1 MNSCLLTVALS
12 DNALYCIQGVHFCMK
27 CTLFIFQE
35 IKEDKMKEKK
45 TSKFRV
51 FANNAY
57 AVKTVWQISKSR
69 VMHTAISS
77 IIGYVEWIFMSIF
90 FLRYVIGAI
99 ENEAPVENILFFVGI
114 CFVVFLLLA
123 MYDSYSKAVIYP
135 YTDNKIYRTLYRKLY
150 AKARNVELRC
160 FEDADF
166 YNRYTMALDGSA
178 QKMTTSVNCFFS
190 VVFGVV
196 AAAAAFWSMFTI
208 DPWSVLF
215 VISPIIGNFVFGALM
230 NKIWGGRYVDTVK
243 NNRIAE
249 YVNRVMH
256 LAEYAKEIRYSSIH
270 ELMMKRY
277 NDAMDGNAKVADKYG
292 RKAIAYTW
300 AQNVTT
306 FALVF
311 EGIMI
316 YAAYRTIVSETMGLA
331 ELAIMFTA
339 MSTSS
344 WILIGLF
351 NNFTEALKNGQFLE
365 YFRTFMEYE
374 EKIPEDQD
382 GIIPE
387 KIRSIEFKNVCFEYK
402 EKEPVIN
409 NLSFMIEGDK
419 VCALVGH
426 NGAGKSTII
435 KLLFR
440 LYDPTSGE
448 IFVNGT
454 NIKEY
459 NLKAYRKQF
468 SAAFQDYKVM
478 AMSVKD
484 NVLMGESFDNP
495 DETAERALR
504 CAGVWDKVSSL
515 SNGIN
520 TIMTKEFDN
529 DGAVLSGGEQQKIV
543 VARAFAQ
550 QASVK
555 VFDEPSSALDPIA
568 EYDLYKGIMDESK
581 GHITLFISHRLSSV
595 KDADEV
601 FMLENGAV
609 IEQGTHRQ
617 LMDMGGK
624 YCEMFTKQAQNYLAD
639 ETYREGVTA

>member
-1 MNSCLLTVALS
+1 MNTGKTKIFINNYYAL
-12 DNALYCIQGVHFCMK
+12 
-27 CTLFIFQE
+27 
-35 IKEDKMKEKK
+35 
-45 TSKFRV
+45 
-51 FANNAY
+51 
-57 AVKTVWQISKSR
+57 KTVWSISKSR
-69 VMHTAISS
+69 VIHTAINSVV
-77 IIGYVEWIFMSIF
+77 GYAEWIFMSIF

-99 ENEAPVENILFFVGI
+99 ENEAPFEQIMLFIGI
-114 CFVVFLLLA
+114 CFAVFLLLA
-123 MYDSYSKAVIYP
+123 MYQSYITAVVNP
-135 YTDNKIYRTLYRKLY
+135 FTDNKIYRILYRKLY
-150 AKARNVELRC
+150 GKARNVELRC

-190 VVFGVV
+190 VVFGVI
-196 AAAAAFWSMFTI
+196 AAAAAFWSMFSI

-249 YVNRVMH
+249 YVNRVLH

-277 NDAMDGNAKVADKYG
+277 NDAMDGNARVADKYG
-292 RKAIAYTW
+292 KKAIAYTW

-316 YAAYRTIVSETMGLA
+316 YAAYRTIVSQTMGLA

-374 EKIPEDQD
+374 EKIPENQD
-382 GIIPE
+382 GVPCE

-402 EKEPVIN
+402 ENEPVIN
-409 NLSFMIEGDK
+409 NLSFKIEGDK

-448 IFVNGT
+448 ILVNGT
-454 NIKEY
+454 SIKEY
-459 NLKAYRKQF
+459 NLKSYRKQF

-484 NVLMGESFDNP
+484 NVLMGEQFDNA
-495 DETAERALR
+495 DETAERALK
-504 CAGVWDKVSSL
+504 CAGVWDKVKSL

-568 EYDLYKGIMDESK
+568 EYDLYKGIMNESN

-639 ETYREGVTA
+639 ENYKEGVAI

>member
-1 MNSCLLTVALS
+1 
-12 DNALYCIQGVHFCMK
+12 MK
-27 CTLFIFQE
+27 DKNQSRLRIF
-35 IKEDKMKEKK
+35 
-45 TSKFRV
+45 S
-51 FANNAY
+51 NNAY
-57 AVKTVWQISKSR
+57 AVKTVWSISKSR
-69 VMHTAISS
+69 VIHTAINSVL
-77 IIGYVEWIFMSIF
+77 GYGEWIFMSIF

-99 ENEAPVENILFFVGI
+99 ETQAPVERILFFIGI
-114 CFVVFLLLA
+114 CFIVFFLLA
-123 MYDSYSKAVIYP
+123 VYESFYSSVIIP
-135 YTDNKIYRTLYRKLY
+135 CTDNKIYRTLYRRLY

-166 YNRYTMALDGSA
+166 YNRYTMALDGSP
-178 QKMTTSVNCFFS
+178 QKMTASVSCFFS
-190 VVFGVV
+190 VLFGVS
-196 AAAAAFWSMFTI
+196 AAAAAFRAMFSI
-208 DPWSVLF
+208 DPYSVLF

-249 YVNRVMH
+249 YVNCVMH
-256 LAEYAKEIRYSSIH
+256 LAEYAKEIRYSNIH
-270 ELMMKRY
+270 SPMMKRY
-277 NDAMDGNAKVADKYG
+277 NDAMDSNAEVADKYG
-292 RKAIAYTW
+292 KKAIAYTW

-316 YAAYRTIVSETMGLA
+316 YAAYRTIVSKTMGLA

-374 EKIPEDQD
+374 EKIPEDQK

-402 EKEPVIN
+402 ENEPVIN
-409 NLSFMIEGDK
+409 DLSFKIEGDK

-448 IFVNGT
+448 ILVNGI
-454 NIKEY
+454 NIREY
-459 NLKAYRKQF
+459 DLKAYRRQF
-468 SAAFQDYKVM
+468 SAAFQDHKVM

-484 NVLMGESFDNP
+484 NVLMGESFDDP
-495 DETAERALR
+495 EKTAEYALR
-504 CAGVWDKVSSL
+504 CAGVWDKISSL
-515 SNGIN
+515 SEGMN

-529 DGAVLSGGEQQKIV
+529 EGTVLSGGEQQKIA
-543 VARAFAQ
+543 VARAFAR

-568 EYDLYKGIMDESK
+568 EYELYKSIMNESR

-595 KDADEV
+595 RDADEV
-601 FMLENGAV
+601 FMLENGTV

-617 LMDMGGK
+617 LMDMNGK

-639 ETYREGVTA
+639 ENYKEGAAI

>member
-1 MNSCLLTVALS
+1 MR
-12 DNALYCIQGVHFCMK
+12 
-27 CTLFIFQE
+27 
-35 IKEDKMKEKK
+35 KK
-45 TSKFRV
+45 DGNRV
-51 FANNAY
+51 RIFANNAY
-57 AVKTVWQISKSR
+57 AVKTVWEISKSR
-69 VMHTAISS
+69 VIHIAIGS
-77 IIGYVEWIFMSIF
+77 ILDYAEWIFMSIF

-99 ENEAPVENILFFVGI
+99 EDQAPVEKILFFIGV
-114 CFVVFLLLA
+114 CFAVFLLLA
-123 MYDSYSKAVIYP
+123 MYESYLNAVIYP
-135 YTDNKIYRTLYRKLY
+135 YTDNKIYRKLYRRLY
-150 AKARNVELRC
+150 AKARNAELRC

-178 QKMTTSVNCFFS
+178 QKMTSSVNFFFS
-190 VVFGVV
+190 VIFGV
-196 AAAAAFWSMFTI
+196 AAAAAAFRSMFSI
-208 DPWSVLF
+208 DPYSVLF
-215 VISPIIGNFVFGALM
+215 VISPIIGNFVFGSLM

-270 ELMMKRY
+270 GLMMKRY
-277 NDAMDGNAKVADKYG
+277 NDAMDKNCKVADKYG

-316 YAAYRTIVSETMGLA
+316 YAAYRTIVSKTMGLA

-344 WILIGLF
+344 WILIGIF
-351 NNFTEALKNGQFLE
+351 NNLMEAMKNGQFLE

-387 KIRSIEFKNVCFEYK
+387 KIRSIEFRNVSFEYK
-402 EKEPVIN
+402 ENEPVIN
-409 NLSFMIEGDK
+409 NLSFKIEGNK

-440 LYDPTSGE
+440 LYDPTKGE
-448 IFVNGT
+448 ILVNGI
-454 NIKEY
+454 NIKKY
-459 NLKAYRKQF
+459 NLKAYRRQF

-478 AMSVKD
+478 AMSVKY
-484 NVLMGESFDNP
+484 NVLMGEKFDDP
-495 DETAERALR
+495 DKTAERALK

-515 SNGIN
+515 SNGMN
-520 TIMTKEFDN
+520 TLMTREFDDN
-529 DGAVLSGGEQQKIV
+529 GAVLSGGEQQKIV

-550 QASVK
+550 NASVK

-568 EYDLYKGIMDESK
+568 EYDLYKGIMNESK

-601 FMLENGAV
+601 FMLENGTV

-624 YCEMFTKQAQNYLAD
+624 YCEMFTKQAQNYLVD
-639 ETYREGVTA
+639 ENYKEGVAI

>member
-1 MNSCLLTVALS
+1 MIVLNKIKNNFYAL
-12 DNALYCIQGVHFCMK
+12 
-27 CTLFIFQE
+27 
-35 IKEDKMKEKK
+35 
-45 TSKFRV
+45 
-51 FANNAY
+51 
-57 AVKTVWQISKSR
+57 KTVWQISKSR
-69 VMHTAISS
+69 VIHTAINSF
-77 IIGYVEWIFMSIF
+77 IGYAEWIFMSIF

-99 ENEAPVENILFFVGI
+99 ETQAPVENILFFIVI

-277 NDAMDGNAKVADKYG
+277 NDAMDDNAKVADKYG
-292 RKAIAYTW
+292 KKAIAYTW

-387 KIRSIEFKNVCFEYK
+387 KIHSIEFRNVCFEYK
-402 EKEPVIN
+402 ENEPVIN
-409 NLSFMIEGDK
+409 NLSFKIEGDK

-426 NGAGKSTII
+426 NGTGKSTII

-448 IFVNGT
+448 ILVNGI

-484 NVLMGESFDNP
+484 NVLMGEKFDNP

-504 CAGVWDKVSSL
+504 CAGVWDKVNYL
-515 SNGIN
+515 SNGMN

-529 DGAVLSGGEQQKIV
+529 DGTVLSGGEQQKIV

>member
-1 MNSCLLTVALS
+1 MRVCGHFGQLKCPLFYFCKN
-12 DNALYCIQGVHFCMK
+12 QGGVK
-27 CTLFIFQE
+27 V
-35 IKEDKMKEKK
+35 KEKGK
-45 TSKFRV
+45 SKARI

-57 AVKTVWQISKSR
+57 AVKTVWGISKSR
-69 VMHTAISS
+69 VVHTALYSAA
-77 IIGYVEWIFMSIF
+77 GYGEWIFMSIF
-90 FLRYVIGAI
+90 FLRYVINAI
-99 ENEAPVENILFFVGI
+99 ETEAPFVTILGFIGI
-114 CFVVFLLLA
+114 CFAVFSLLA
-123 MYDSYSKAVIYP
+123 MYTSYMDSVIVP
-135 YTDNKIYRTLYRKLY
+135 YTDNKIYRCLYRKLY

-178 QKMTTSVNCFFS
+178 QKMTASVNFFFQ
-190 VVFGVV
+190 VIFGVI
-196 AAAAAFWSMFTI
+196 AAAAAFSSMFMI
-208 DPWSVLF
+208 DPFSVLF
-215 VISPIIGNFVFGALM
+215 VISPIIGNFVFGGLM
-230 NKIWGGRYVDTVK
+230 NKIWGGRYVDNVK

-256 LAEYAKEIRYSSIH
+256 LAEYAKEIRYSNIH

-277 NDAMDGNAKVADKYG
+277 GEAIEGNCAVADKYAK
-292 RKAIAYTW
+292 KAVVYTW

-316 YAAYRTIVSETMGLA
+316 YAAYRTIVSKTMGLA

-344 WILIGLF
+344 WILIGMF
-351 NNFTEALKNGQFLE
+351 NNFMEAMKNGQFLE
-365 YFRTFMEYE
+365 YFRTFMEYK

-387 KIRSIEFKNVCFEYK
+387 EKVRSVEFRNVCFEYK
-402 EKEPVIN
+402 ENEPVIN
-409 NLSFMIEGDK
+409 DLSFKIEGDK

-440 LYDPTSGE
+440 LYDPTRGE
-448 IFVNGT
+448 ILVNGI

-459 NLKAYRKQF
+459 DLKAYRRLF

-484 NVLMGESFDNP
+484 NVLMGGQFDDP
-495 DETAERALR
+495 DKTAERALK
-504 CAGVWDKVSSL
+504 CAGVWDKVQSL
-515 SNGIN
+515 PKGID

-529 DGAVLSGGEQQKIV
+529 EGAVLSGGEQQKIV

-550 QASVK
+550 KAGVK

-568 EYDLYKGIMDESK
+568 EYELYRGMMDESK

-595 KDADEV
+595 KDADMV

-639 ETYREGVTA
+639 ENYREGAAV

>member
-1 MNSCLLTVALS
+1 MRNKRKS
-12 DNALYCIQGVHFCMK
+12 K
-27 CTLFIFQE
+27 LFL
-35 IKEDKMKEKK
+35 
-45 TSKFRV
+45 
-51 FANNAY
+51 NNIY
-57 AVKTVWQISKSR
+57 AVKTVWEISKTR
-69 VMHTAISS
+69 VIHTAVDSVV
-77 IIGYVEWIFMSIF
+77 GYIEWIFMSIF
-90 FLRYVIGAI
+90 FLRYVISAI
-99 ENEAPVENILFFVGI
+99 ENEAPIGTILFFISI
-114 CFVVFLLLA
+114 CFAVFLLLA
-123 MYDSYSKAVIYP
+123 MYQSYLNSVIYP
-135 YTDNKIYRTLYRKLY
+135 YTDNKIYRVLYRKLY

-178 QKMTTSVNCFFS
+178 QKMTKSVNYFFS
-190 VVFGVV
+190 VIFGVI
-196 AAAAAFWSMFTI
+196 AAAAAFWSMFSI
-208 DPWSVLF
+208 DPYSVLF
-215 VISPIIGNFVFGALM
+215 VISPIIGNFVFGGLM
-230 NKIWGGRYVDTVK
+230 SKIWSGRYVDNVK
-243 NNRIAE
+243 NNRMAE

-256 LAEYAKEIRYSSIH
+256 LADYAKEIRFSSIH
-270 ELMMKRY
+270 GLMMKRY
-277 NDAMDGNAKVADKYG
+277 SDATKGNQEVADKYAK
-292 RKAIAYTW
+292 KAVVYTW

-316 YAAYRTIVSETMGLA
+316 YAAYRTIVSQSMGLA

-344 WILIGLF
+344 WILIGMF
-351 NNFTEALKNGQFLE
+351 NNISEAMKNGEFLE
-365 YFRTFMEYE
+365 YFRTFMEYK
-374 EKIPEDQD
+374 EKIPENQD

-387 KIRSIEFKNVCFEYK
+387 RIHSIEFKNVNFEYN
-402 EKEPVIN
+402 ENEPVIN
-409 NLSFMIEGDK
+409 NLSFKIEGDK

-440 LYDPTSGE
+440 LYDPTNGE
-448 IFVNGT
+448 ILVNGI
-454 NIKEY
+454 NIKKY
-459 NLKAYRKQF
+459 NLKAYRKEF

-484 NVLMGESFDNP
+484 NVLMGEKNDDP
-495 DETAERALR
+495 EETAERALK
-504 CAGVWDKVSSL
+504 CAGVWDKVQSL
-515 SNGIN
+515 SKGID
-520 TIMTKEFDN
+520 TVMTKEFDN

-550 QASVK
+550 NASVK

-568 EYDLYKGIMDESK
+568 EYNLYKGIMDESK

-601 FMLENGAV
+601 FMLENGTV
-609 IEQGTHRQ
+609 IEHGTHRQ
-617 LMDMGGK
+617 LMDMNGK

-639 ETYREGVTA
+639 ESYKEGMSV

>member
-1 MNSCLLTVALS
+1 MNTEKTRIFINNFYAL
-12 DNALYCIQGVHFCMK
+12 
-27 CTLFIFQE
+27 
-35 IKEDKMKEKK
+35 
-45 TSKFRV
+45 
-51 FANNAY
+51 
-57 AVKTVWQISKSR
+57 KTVWQISKSR
-69 VMHTAISS
+69 VIHTALAS
-77 IIGYVEWIFMSIF
+77 IVGYVEWIFMSIF
-90 FLRYVIGAI
+90 FLRYAIGAI
-99 ENEAPVENILFFVGI
+99 ETKAPVEEIFSFIGI
-114 CFVVFLLLA
+114 CFVVFLLFA
-123 MYDSYSKAVIYP
+123 MYDSYIKAVIYP
-135 YTDNKIYRTLYRKLY
+135 YTDNKIYRNLYRKLY

-166 YNRYTMALDGSA
+166 YNRYTMALDGAA
-178 QKMTTSVNCFFS
+178 QKMTASVNYFFS
-190 VVFGVV
+190 VVFGV
-196 AAAAAFWSMFTI
+196 AAATAAFSSMFSI
-208 DPWSVLF
+208 DPYSVLF

-230 NKIWGGRYVDTVK
+230 NKIWGGRYVDTVR

-256 LAEYAKEIRYSSIH
+256 LVEYAKEIRFSSIH
-270 ELMMKRY
+270 GLMMKRY
-277 NDAMDGNAKVADKYG
+277 NEAMEANAKVADKYG

-316 YAAYRTIVSETMGLA
+316 YAAYRTVVSKTMGLA

-351 NNFTEALKNGQFLE
+351 NNFTESLKNGQFLE
-365 YFRTFMEYE
+365 YFRTF
-374 EKIPEDQD
+374 
-382 GIIPE
+382 
-387 KIRSIEFKNVCFEYK
+387 KNVCFEYK
-402 EKEPVIN
+402 ENEPVIN
-409 NLSFMIEGDK
+409 DLSFKIEGNK

-448 IFVNGT
+448 ILVNGI

-478 AMSVKD
+478 AMSVRD
-484 NVLMGESFDNP
+484 NVLMGGSFEKP
-495 DETAERALR
+495 DEAAERALR
-504 CAGVWDKVSSL
+504 CAGIWDKVSSL
-515 SNGIN
+515 PSGIN
-520 TIMTKEFDN
+520 TVMTKEFDN

-543 VARAFAQ
+543 VARTFAQ

-609 IEQGTHRQ
+609 IEQGSHRQ
-617 LMDMGGK
+617 LMDMEGK

-639 ETYREGVTA
+639 ENYREGAKV

>member
-1 MNSCLLTVALS
+1 M
-12 DNALYCIQGVHFCMK
+12 
-27 CTLFIFQE
+27 
-35 IKEDKMKEKK
+35 
-45 TSKFRV
+45 

-57 AVKTVWQISKSR
+57 AVKTIWGISKKR
-69 VMHTAISS
+69 VIHTAINS
-77 IIGYVEWIFMSIF
+77 IVGYAEWIFMSIF

-99 ENEAPVENILFFVGI
+99 EDEAPVEIILTFIGI
-114 CFVVFLLLA
+114 CFAVFFLLA
-123 MYDSYSKAVIYP
+123 VYQSYLNAVIYP
-135 YTDNKIYRTLYRKLY
+135 YTNNKIYRVLYRKLY
-150 AKARNVELRC
+150 AKAGNVELRC

-166 YNRYTMALDGSA
+166 YNRYTMAIDGSA
-178 QKMTTSVNCFFS
+178 QKMTGSVNYFFS

-196 AAAAAFWSMFTI
+196 AAAAAFWSMFSI
-208 DPWSVLF
+208 DPYSVLF
-215 VISPIIGNFVFGALM
+215 VISPIIGNFVFGGLM
-230 NKIWGGRYVDTVK
+230 SRIWGGRYVDNVK
-243 NNRIAE
+243 NNRMAE

-256 LAEYAKEIRYSSIH
+256 LADYAKEIRFSSIH
-270 ELMMKRY
+270 DLMMRRY
-277 NDAMDGNAKVADKYG
+277 DDAIRGNRKVADKYAK
-292 RKAIAYTW
+292 KAIVYTW

-316 YAAYRTIVSETMGLA
+316 YASYRTIVSQTMGLA

-351 NNFTEALKNGQFLE
+351 NNISEAMKNGQFLE
-365 YFRTFMEYE
+365 YFRTFMEYKE
-374 EKIPEDQD
+374 TIPENQD

-387 KIRSIEFKNVCFEYK
+387 KIHSIEFRNVCFEYK
-402 EKEPVIN
+402 ENEPVIN
-409 NLSFMIEGDK
+409 DLSFKIEGDK

-440 LYDPTSGE
+440 LYDPASGE
-448 IFVNGT
+448 ILVNGI

-459 NLKAYRKQF
+459 NLKAYRKEF

-484 NVLMGESFDNP
+484 NVLMGGKFDNP
-495 DETAERALR
+495 DEAAGHALK
-504 CAGVWDKVSSL
+504 CAGVWDKVQSL
-515 SNGIN
+515 PNGID
-520 TIMTKEFDN
+520 TIMTKEFDSE
-529 DGAVLSGGEQQKIV
+529 GTVLSGGEQQKIV

-550 QASVK
+550 SASVK

-601 FMLENGAV
+601 FMLENGTV

-617 LMDMGGK
+617 LMERNGK

-639 ETYREGVTA
+639 ENYKEGVAI

>member
-1 MNSCLLTVALS
+1 
-12 DNALYCIQGVHFCMK
+12 MK
-27 CTLFIFQE
+27 DK
-35 IKEDKMKEKK
+35 KE
-45 TSKFRV
+45 SKFRI
-51 FANNAY
+51 FANNVY

-69 VMHTAISS
+69 VIHTAIGS

-90 FLRYVIGAI
+90 FLRYVIDAI

-114 CFVVFLLLA
+114 CFVVFLMLA

-166 YNRYTMALDGSA
+166 YNRYTMVLDGSA

-277 NDAMDGNAKVADKYG
+277 NDAMDGNSKVADKYG

-382 GIIPE
+382 GIMPE

-402 EKEPVIN
+402 ENEPVIN
-409 NLSFMIEGDK
+409 NLSFKIEGDK

-448 IFVNGT
+448 ILVNGI

-459 NLKAYRKQF
+459 NLKAYRK
-468 SAAFQDYKVM
+468 
-478 AMSVKD
+478 
-484 NVLMGESFDNP
+484 
-495 DETAERALR
+495 
-504 CAGVWDKVSSL
+504 
-515 SNGIN
+515 
-520 TIMTKEFDN
+520 
-529 DGAVLSGGEQQKIV
+529 
-543 VARAFAQ
+543 
-550 QASVK
+550 
-555 VFDEPSSALDPIA
+555 
-568 EYDLYKGIMDESK
+568 
-581 GHITLFISHRLSSV
+581 
-595 KDADEV
+595 
-601 FMLENGAV
+601 
-609 IEQGTHRQ
+609 
-617 LMDMGGK
+617 
-624 YCEMFTKQAQNYLAD
+624 
-639 ETYREGVTA
+639 

>member
-1 MNSCLLTVALS
+1 
-12 DNALYCIQGVHFCMK
+12 MK
-27 CTLFIFQE
+27 DK
-35 IKEDKMKEKK
+35 KE
-45 TSKFRV
+45 SKVRI

-57 AVKTVWQISKSR
+57 AVKTVWQISRSR
-69 VMHTAISS
+69 VIHTAIGS

-99 ENEAPVENILFFVGI
+99 ENEAPVESILFFIGI
-114 CFVVFLLLA
+114 CFVIFLLLA
-123 MYDSYSKAVIYP
+123 VYDSYSKSVIYP

-402 EKEPVIN
+402 ENEPVIN
-409 NLSFMIEGDK
+409 NLSFKIEGDK

-440 LYDPTSGE
+440 LYDPTNGE
-448 IFVNGT
+448 ILVNGI

-484 NVLMGESFDNP
+484 NVLMGEQFNSP
-495 DETAERALR
+495 EETAERALK
-504 CAGVWDKVSSL
+504 CAGVWDKINSL
-515 SNGIN
+515 SNGMN
-520 TIMTKEFDN
+520 TIMTREFDN
-529 DGAVLSGGEQQKIV
+529 EGAVLSGGEQQKIV

-550 QASVK
+550 RASVK

-568 EYDLYKGIMDESK
+568 EYDLYKGIMNESK

-624 YCEMFTKQAQNYLAD
+624 YCEMFAKQAQNYLAD

>member
-1 MNSCLLTVALS
+1 MDKRRPN
-12 DNALYCIQGVHFCMK
+12 HF
-27 CTLFIFQE
+27 F
-35 IKEDKMKEKK
+35 
-45 TSKFRV
+45 
-51 FANNAY
+51 NNIY
-57 AVKTVWQISKSR
+57 AVKTVLEISRSR
-69 VMHTAISS
+69 VINIALNSVLN
-77 IIGYVEWIFMSIF
+77 YAEWIFMSIF
-90 FLRYVIGAI
+90 FLRYVIDAI
-99 ENEAPVENILFFVGI
+99 EKEVSFERILFFIGI
-114 CFVVFLLLA
+114 CFVVFLLFA
-123 MYDSYSKAVIYP
+123 IYDSYTKSVIYP

-160 FEDADF
+160 FEDEDF

-178 QKMTTSVNCFFS
+178 QKMTASVNYFFS

-196 AAAAAFWSMFTI
+196 AAAAAFWSMFSI

-256 LAEYAKEIRYSSIH
+256 LVEYAKEIRYSSIH

-277 NDAMDGNAKVADKYG
+277 NDAMDRNAKVADKYG
-292 RKAIAYTW
+292 KKAIVYTW

-306 FALVF
+306 FAFVF

-316 YAAYRTIVSETMGLA
+316 YAAYRTIVSQTMGLA

-382 GIIPE
+382 GISPE

-402 EKEPVIN
+402 ENEPVIN
-409 NLSFMIEGDK
+409 NLSFKIEGDK

-448 IFVNGT
+448 ILVNGI

-459 NLKAYRKQF
+459 KLKAYRKQF

-495 DETAERALR
+495 DETAGRALK

-515 SNGIN
+515 SNGMD

-568 EYDLYKGIMDESK
+568 EYDLYKGIMNESK

-601 FMLENGAV
+601 FMLENGTV

-617 LMDMGGK
+617 LMDMNGK

-639 ETYREGVTA
+639 ENYKEGVAV

>member
-1 MNSCLLTVALS
+1 MNTEKTKIFINNFYAL
-12 DNALYCIQGVHFCMK
+12 
-27 CTLFIFQE
+27 
-35 IKEDKMKEKK
+35 
-45 TSKFRV
+45 
-51 FANNAY
+51 
-57 AVKTVWQISKSR
+57 KTVWQISKSR
-69 VMHTAISS
+69 VIHTAMAS
-77 IIGYVEWIFMSIF
+77 IVGYVEWIFMSIF

-99 ENEAPVENILFFVGI
+99 ENEAPVEEIFFFIGL

-123 MYDSYSKAVIYP
+123 MYDSYLKAVIYP
-135 YTDNKIYRTLYRKLY
+135 YTDNKIYRNLYRKLY

-166 YNRYTMALDGSA
+166 YNHYTMALDGSA
-178 QKMTTSVNCFFS
+178 QKMTNSVNHFFS

-196 AAAAAFWSMFTI
+196 AAAAAFWSMFSI
-208 DPWSVLF
+208 NPWSVLF
-215 VISPIIGNFVFGALM
+215 IISPIIGNFVFGALM

-270 ELMMKRY
+270 DLMMKRY

-292 RKAIAYTW
+292 KKAIAYTW

-316 YAAYRTIVSETMGLA
+316 YAAYRTIVSQTMGLA

-402 EKEPVIN
+402 ENEPVIN
-409 NLSFMIEGDK
+409 NLSFKIEGDK

-448 IFVNGT
+448 ILVNGI

-484 NVLMGESFDNP
+484 NVLMGESFDSP
-495 DETAERALR
+495 DETAERALK

-550 QASVK
+550 QTSVK

-601 FMLENGAV
+601 FMLENGTV
-609 IEQGTHRQ
+609 IEQDTHRQ
-617 LMDMGGK
+617 LMDLGGK

>member
-1 MNSCLLTVALS
+1 MNTEKTKIFINNFYAL
-12 DNALYCIQGVHFCMK
+12 
-27 CTLFIFQE
+27 
-35 IKEDKMKEKK
+35 
-45 TSKFRV
+45 
-51 FANNAY
+51 
-57 AVKTVWQISKSR
+57 KTVWQISKSR
-69 VMHTAISS
+69 VIHTAIGS
-77 IIGYVEWIFMSIF
+77 IVGYVEWIFMSIF

-99 ENEAPVENILFFVGI
+99 ENEAPVENILFFIGI

-135 YTDNKIYRTLYRKLY
+135 YTDNKIYRNLYRKLY

-178 QKMTTSVNCFFS
+178 QKMTSSVNYFFS

-196 AAAAAFWSMFTI
+196 AAGAAFWSMFSI
-208 DPWSVLF
+208 DPYSVLF

-292 RKAIAYTW
+292 KKAIAYTW

-316 YAAYRTIVSETMGLA
+316 YAAYRTIVSQTMGLA

-365 YFRTFMEYE
+365 YFRTFMEYK
-374 EKIPEDQD
+374 EKIPENQD
-382 GIIPE
+382 GIMPE

-402 EKEPVIN
+402 ENEPVIN
-409 NLSFMIEGDK
+409 NLSFKIEGDK

-440 LYDPTSGE
+440 LYDPTSGK
-448 IFVNGT
+448 ILVNGI

-515 SNGIN
+515 SNGMN
-520 TIMTKEFDN
+520 TIMTREFDN

-568 EYDLYKGIMDESK
+568 EYDLYKGIMNESK

-624 YCEMFTKQAQNYLAD
+624 YCEMFTRQAQNYLAD
-639 ETYREGVTA
+639 ENYKEGVAI

>member
-1 MNSCLLTVALS
+1 
-12 DNALYCIQGVHFCMK
+12 MK
-27 CTLFIFQE
+27 
-35 IKEDKMKEKK
+35 DKK
-45 TSKFRV
+45 TGKIRI

-69 VMHTAISS
+69 VIHTAIGS

-123 MYDSYSKAVIYP
+123 MCDSYSKAVIYP

-387 KIRSIEFKNVCFEYK
+387 KIRSIEFKNVCFEYI

-409 NLSFMIEGDK
+409 NLSFKIEGDK

-448 IFVNGT
+448 ILVNGI

-484 NVLMGESFDNP
+484 NVLMGESFGNP
-495 DETAERALR
+495 DETAERALK

-515 SNGIN
+515 SNGMN

-639 ETYREGVTA
+639 ETYREEVTA

>member
-1 MNSCLLTVALS
+1 
-12 DNALYCIQGVHFCMK
+12 MK
-27 CTLFIFQE
+27 KKK
-35 IKEDKMKEKK
+35 KE
-45 TSKFRV
+45 SKFRI

-69 VMHTAISS
+69 VIHTAIGS

-114 CFVVFLLLA
+114 CFVVFLMLA

-374 EKIPEDQD
+374 EKIPENQD

-402 EKEPVIN
+402 ENEPVIN
-409 NLSFMIEGDK
+409 NLSFKIEGDK

-448 IFVNGT
+448 ILVNGV

-484 NVLMGESFDNP
+484 NVLMGESFESPDN
-495 DETAERALR
+495 TAERALR

-515 SNGIN
+515 SNGMN

-529 DGAVLSGGEQQKIV
+529 DGAILSGGEQQKIV

-550 QASVK
+550 KACVK

-568 EYDLYKGIMDESK
+568 EYELYKGIMNESR

-609 IEQGTHRQ
+609 IERGTHRQ
-617 LMDMGGK
+617 LMDMDGK

>member
-1 MNSCLLTVALS
+1 MN
-12 DNALYCIQGVHFCMK
+12 K
-27 CTLFIFQE
+27 
-35 IKEDKMKEKK
+35 KEK
-45 TSKFRV
+45 SKARI

-57 AVKTVWQISKSR
+57 AVKTVWSISKKR
-69 VMHTAISS
+69 VIHTALYS
-77 IIGYVEWIFMSIF
+77 IAGYVEWIFMSIF
-90 FLRYVIGAI
+90 FLRYVINAI
-99 ENEAPVENILFFVGI
+99 ETEAPFVTILGFIGI
-114 CFVVFLLLA
+114 CFAVFSLLA
-123 MYDSYSKAVIYP
+123 MYTSYMNSVIIP
-135 YTDNKIYRTLYRKLY
+135 FTDNKIYRCLYRKLY

-166 YNRYTMALDGSA
+166 YNKYTMALDGSA
-178 QKMTTSVNCFFS
+178 QKMTKSVEFFFQ
-190 VVFGVV
+190 VLFGVI
-196 AAAAAFWSMFTI
+196 AAAAAFSSMFMI
-208 DPWSVLF
+208 DPFSVLF
-215 VISPIIGNFVFGALM
+215 VISPIIGNFVFGGLM
-230 NKIWGGRYVDTVK
+230 SRIWGGRYADNVK
-243 NNRIAE
+243 NNRKAE

-256 LAEYAKEIRYSSIH
+256 LAEFAKEIRYSNIH

-277 NDAMDGNAKVADKYG
+277 NEAVKGNVDVAEKYAG
-292 RKAIAYTW
+292 KAVVYNW

-316 YAAYRTIVSETMGLA
+316 YAAYRTIVSKTMGLA

-344 WILIGLF
+344 WILIGMF
-351 NNFTEALKNGQFLE
+351 NNFMEAMKNGQFLE
-365 YFRTFMEYE
+365 YFRTFMEYK

-387 KIRSIEFKNVCFEYK
+387 EKVRSVEFRNVCFEYR
-402 EKEPVIN
+402 ENEPVIN
-409 NLSFMIEGDK
+409 DLSFKIDGDK

-440 LYDPTSGE
+440 LYDPAKGE
-448 IFVNGT
+448 ILVNGV

-459 NLKAYRKQF
+459 NLKAYRKLF

-478 AMSVKD
+478 SMSVRD
-484 NVLMGESFDNP
+484 NVLMGAEFEYP
-495 DETAERALR
+495 DKTAEHALK
-504 CAGVWDKVSSL
+504 CAGVWDKVQSL
-515 SNGIN
+515 PNGID
-520 TIMTKEFDN
+520 TVMTKEFDN

-550 QASVK
+550 KASVK

-568 EYDLYKGIMDESK
+568 EYELYKGIMDESR

-595 KDADEV
+595 KDADVV
-601 FMLENGAV
+601 FMLENGTV
-609 IEQGTHRQ
+609 IECGSHNE
-617 LMDMGGK
+617 LMAQNRK

-639 ETYREGVTA
+639 ESYREEAKA

>member
-1 MNSCLLTVALS
+1 MSKN
-12 DNALYCIQGVHFCMK
+12 
-27 CTLFIFQE
+27 
-35 IKEDKMKEKK
+35 KK
-45 TSKFRV
+45 SKARI

-57 AVKTVWQISKSR
+57 AVKTVWGISKKR
-69 VMHTAISS
+69 VIHTAVYS
-77 IIGYVEWIFMSIF
+77 IAGYAEWIFMSIF
-90 FLRYVIGAI
+90 FLRYVINAI
-99 ENEAPVENILFFVGI
+99 ETEAPFGTILGFIGI
-114 CFVVFLLLA
+114 CFAVFSLLA
-123 MYDSYSKAVIYP
+123 MYTSYMNSVIVP
-135 YTDNKIYRTLYRKLY
+135 FTDNKVYRCLYMKLY
-150 AKARNVELRC
+150 AKARNIELRC

-178 QKMTTSVNCFFS
+178 QKMTKSVEFFFQ
-190 VVFGVV
+190 VVFGVF
-196 AAAAAFWSMFTI
+196 AAAAAFSSMFMI
-208 DPWSVLF
+208 DPFSVLF
-215 VISPIIGNFVFGALM
+215 VISPIIGNFVFGGLM
-230 NKIWGGRYVDTVK
+230 NKIWGGRYTDNVK
-243 NNRIAE
+243 NNRKAE

-256 LAEYAKEIRYSSIH
+256 LAEFAKEIRYSNIH

-277 NDAMDGNAKVADKYG
+277 DEAVKGNVEVAEKYAG
-292 RKAIAYTW
+292 KAIVYSW

-316 YAAYRTIVSETMGLA
+316 YAAYRTIVSKTMGLA

-344 WILIGLF
+344 WILIGMF
-351 NNFTEALKNGQFLE
+351 NNFMEAMKNGQFLE

-387 KIRSIEFKNVCFEYK
+387 EKVRSIEFRNVCFEYQENK
-402 EKEPVIN
+402 PVIN
-409 NLSFMIEGDK
+409 DLSFKIEGDK

-448 IFVNGT
+448 ILVNGI

-459 NLKAYRKQF
+459 NLKAYRKLF

-478 AMSVKD
+478 AMSVRD
-484 NVLMGESFDNP
+484 NVLMGTEFENP
-495 DETAERALR
+495 EGTAERALK
-504 CAGVWDKVSSL
+504 CAGVWDKVQSL
-515 SNGIN
+515 SGGMD
-520 TIMTKEFDN
+520 TVMTKEFDN

-550 QASVK
+550 KASVK

-568 EYDLYKGIMDESK
+568 EYDLYKGIMNESK

-595 KDADEV
+595 KDADVV
-601 FMLENGAV
+601 FMLENGTV
-609 IEQGTHRQ
+609 IEQGSHRE
-617 LMDMGGK
+617 LMTQNGK

-639 ETYREGVTA
+639 ENYREEAAV

>member
-1 MNSCLLTVALS
+1 
-12 DNALYCIQGVHFCMK
+12 
-27 CTLFIFQE
+27 
-35 IKEDKMKEKK
+35 MKEKK

-69 VMHTAISS
+69 VIHTAIGS

-374 EKIPEDQD
+374 EKIPEGQD

-402 EKEPVIN
+402 ENELVIN
-409 NLSFMIEGDK
+409 NLSFKIEGDK

-448 IFVNGT
+448 ILVNGI

-495 DETAERALR
+495 DETAEHALK

-515 SNGIN
+515 SNGMN

-639 ETYREGVTA
+639 ENYKEGVAV

>member
-1 MNSCLLTVALS
+1 
-12 DNALYCIQGVHFCMK
+12 MK
-27 CTLFIFQE
+27 DKNQSRLRIF
-35 IKEDKMKEKK
+35 
-45 TSKFRV
+45 S
-51 FANNAY
+51 NNAY
-57 AVKTVWQISKSR
+57 AVKTVWSISKSR
-69 VMHTAISS
+69 VIHTAINSVL
-77 IIGYVEWIFMSIF
+77 GYGEWIFMSIF

-99 ENEAPVENILFFVGI
+99 ETQAPVERILFFIGI
-114 CFVVFLLLA
+114 CFIVFFLLA
-123 MYDSYSKAVIYP
+123 VYESFYSSVIIP
-135 YTDNKIYRTLYRKLY
+135 CTDNKIYRTLYRRLY

-166 YNRYTMALDGSA
+166 YNRYTMALDGSP
-178 QKMTTSVNCFFS
+178 QKMTASVSCFFS
-190 VVFGVV
+190 VLFGVS
-196 AAAAAFWSMFTI
+196 AAAAAFRAMFSI
-208 DPWSVLF
+208 DPYSVLF
-215 VISPIIGNFVFGALM
+215 VISPIIGHFVFGALM

-256 LAEYAKEIRYSSIH
+256 LAEYAKEIRYSNIH
-270 ELMMKRY
+270 SLMMKRY
-277 NDAMDGNAKVADKYG
+277 NDAMDSNAEVADKYG
-292 RKAIAYTW
+292 KKAIAYTW

-316 YAAYRTIVSETMGLA
+316 YAAYRTIVSKTMGLA

-374 EKIPEDQD
+374 EKIPEDQK

-402 EKEPVIN
+402 ENEPVIN
-409 NLSFMIEGDK
+409 DLSFKIEGDK

-448 IFVNGT
+448 ILVNGI
-454 NIKEY
+454 NIREY
-459 NLKAYRKQF
+459 DLKAYRRQF
-468 SAAFQDYKVM
+468 SAAFQDHKVM

-484 NVLMGESFDNP
+484 NVLMGESFDDP
-495 DETAERALR
+495 EKTAEYALR
-504 CAGVWDKVSSL
+504 CAGVWDKISSL
-515 SNGIN
+515 SEGMN
-520 TIMTKEFDN
+520 TIMTNEFDN
-529 DGAVLSGGEQQKIV
+529 EGTVLSGGEQQKIA
-543 VARAFAQ
+543 VARAFAR

-568 EYDLYKGIMDESK
+568 EYELYKSIMNESR

-595 KDADEV
+595 RDADEV
-601 FMLENGAV
+601 FMLENGTV

-617 LMDMGGK
+617 LMDMNGK

-639 ETYREGVTA
+639 ENYKEGAAI

>member
-1 MNSCLLTVALS
+1 MNTEKTKIFINNFYAL
-12 DNALYCIQGVHFCMK
+12 
-27 CTLFIFQE
+27 
-35 IKEDKMKEKK
+35 
-45 TSKFRV
+45 
-51 FANNAY
+51 
-57 AVKTVWQISKSR
+57 KTVWQISKSR
-69 VMHTAISS
+69 VIHTAIGS
-77 IIGYVEWIFMSIF
+77 IVGYVEWIFMSIF

-99 ENEAPVENILFFVGI
+99 ENEAPVENILFFIGI

-135 YTDNKIYRTLYRKLY
+135 YTDNKIYRNLYRKLY

-178 QKMTTSVNCFFS
+178 QKMTSSVNYFFS

-196 AAAAAFWSMFTI
+196 AAGAAFWSMFSI
-208 DPWSVLF
+208 DPYSVLF

-292 RKAIAYTW
+292 KKAIAYTW

-316 YAAYRTIVSETMGLA
+316 YAAYRTIVSQTMGLA

-365 YFRTFMEYE
+365 YFRTFM
-374 EKIPEDQD
+374 
-382 GIIPE
+382 G
-387 KIRSIEFKNVCFEYK
+387 
-402 EKEPVIN
+402 
-409 NLSFMIEGDK
+409 
-419 VCALVGH
+419 
-426 NGAGKSTII
+426 
-435 KLLFR
+435 
-440 LYDPTSGE
+440 
-448 IFVNGT
+448 
-454 NIKEY
+454 
-459 NLKAYRKQF
+459 
-468 SAAFQDYKVM
+468 
-478 AMSVKD
+478 
-484 NVLMGESFDNP
+484 
-495 DETAERALR
+495 
-504 CAGVWDKVSSL
+504 
-515 SNGIN
+515 
-520 TIMTKEFDN
+520 
-529 DGAVLSGGEQQKIV
+529 
-543 VARAFAQ
+543 
-550 QASVK
+550 
-555 VFDEPSSALDPIA
+555 
-568 EYDLYKGIMDESK
+568 
-581 GHITLFISHRLSSV
+581 
-595 KDADEV
+595 
-601 FMLENGAV
+601 
-609 IEQGTHRQ
+609 
-617 LMDMGGK
+617 
-624 YCEMFTKQAQNYLAD
+624 
-639 ETYREGVTA
+639 

>member
-1 MNSCLLTVALS
+1 MKDKNSK
-12 DNALYCIQGVHFCMK
+12 IR
-27 CTLFIFQE
+27 I
-35 IKEDKMKEKK
+35 
-45 TSKFRV
+45 

-57 AVKTVWQISKSR
+57 AVKTVWQLSKSR
-69 VMHTAISS
+69 VLHTAVNSVL
-77 IIGYVEWIFMSIF
+77 GYVEWIFMSIF

-99 ENEAPVENILFFVGI
+99 ENEAPVEKILLFIGI

-123 MYDSYSKAVIYP
+123 MYDSFTRAVINP
-135 YTDNKIYRTLYRKLY
+135 YTDNKIYRTLYRRLY

-160 FEDADF
+160 FEDAEF
-166 YNRYTMALDGSA
+166 YNRYTMALDGAA
-178 QKMTTSVNCFFS
+178 QKMTTSVNCFFQ

-196 AAAAAFWSMFTI
+196 AAAAAFWSMFSI

-243 NNRIAE
+243 NNRIAD

-256 LAEYAKEIRYSSIH
+256 LAEFAKEIRYSSIH
-270 ELMMKRY
+270 SLMLRRY
-277 NDAMDGNAKVADKYG
+277 NDAMDNNAKVADKYG
-292 RKAIAYTW
+292 KKAILYTW

-316 YAAYRTIVSETMGLA
+316 YAAYRTIISKTMGLA

-365 YFRTFMEYE
+365 YFRTFMEYK

-382 GIIPE
+382 GIMPE
-387 KIRSIEFKNVCFEYK
+387 KIRSIEFKNVSFEYVK
-402 EKEPVIN
+402 GEPVIN
-409 NLSFMIEGDK
+409 NLSFKIEGDK

-440 LYDPTSGE
+440 LYDPTDGE
-448 IFVNGT
+448 ILVNGV

-484 NVLMGESFDNP
+484 NVLMGEDFEDP
-495 DETAERALR
+495 DSVAERALR
-504 CAGVWDKVSSL
+504 CAGIWDKVSSL
-515 SNGIN
+515 KNGMD

-529 DGAVLSGGEQQKIV
+529 NGAVLSGGEQQKIV

-550 QASVK
+550 KASVK

-568 EYDLYKGIMDESK
+568 EYDLYKGIMDQSS

-609 IEQGTHRQ
+609 IERGTHRT

-639 ETYREGVTA
+639 ENYKEGVAI

>member
-1 MNSCLLTVALS
+1 
-12 DNALYCIQGVHFCMK
+12 MK
-27 CTLFIFQE
+27 NK
-35 IKEDKMKEKK
+35 KE
-45 TSKFRV
+45 SKVRI

-57 AVKTVWQISKSR
+57 AVKTVWGISKSR
-69 VMHTAISS
+69 VIHTAIGS
-77 IIGYVEWIFMSIF
+77 IVGYVEWIFMSIF

-99 ENEAPVENILFFVGI
+99 ENEAPVENILFFIGI

-135 YTDNKIYRTLYRKLY
+135 YTDNKIYRNLYRKLY
-150 AKARNVELRC
+150 AKARNIELRC

-178 QKMTTSVNCFFS
+178 QKMTASVNYFFS

-196 AAAAAFWSMFTI
+196 AAAAAFWSMFSI

-270 ELMMKRY
+270 DLMMKRY
-277 NDAMDGNAKVADKYG
+277 NDAMDSNAKVADKYG
-292 RKAIAYTW
+292 KKAIAYTW

-316 YAAYRTIVSETMGLA
+316 YAAYRTIVSQTMGLA

-351 NNFTEALKNGQFLE
+351 NNFTETLKNGQFLE
-365 YFRTFMEYE
+365 YFRTFMEYK
-374 EKIPEDQD
+374 EKIPENQD
-382 GIIPE
+382 GTIPE

-402 EKEPVIN
+402 ENEPVIN
-409 NLSFMIEGDK
+409 NLCFKIEGDK

-448 IFVNGT
+448 ILVNGI

-484 NVLMGESFDNP
+484 NVLMGEQFSNP
-495 DETAERALR
+495 DETAERALK

-568 EYDLYKGIMDESK
+568 EYDLYKGIMNESK

-601 FMLENGAV
+601 FMLENGTV

-624 YCEMFTKQAQNYLAD
+624 YCEMFTRQAQNYLAD
-639 ETYREGVTA
+639 ENYKEGVAI

>member
-1 MNSCLLTVALS
+1 MS
-12 DNALYCIQGVHFCMK
+12 K
-27 CTLFIFQE
+27 
-35 IKEDKMKEKK
+35 KENKG
-45 TSKFRV
+45 RI

-57 AVKTVWQISKSR
+57 AVKTVWGISKTR
-69 VMHTAISS
+69 VVNIALNS
-77 IIGYVEWIFMSIF
+77 IIRYAGWIFMSIF

-99 ENEAPVENILFFVGI
+99 EDEAPFETILLFIGI
-114 CFVVFLLLA
+114 CFAVFLLLA
-123 MYDSYSKAVIYP
+123 VYQSYLTAVVEP
-135 YTDNKIYRTLYRKLY
+135 YTDNKISRVLYRRLY
-150 AKARNVELRC
+150 AKAGNVELRC

-178 QKMTTSVNCFFS
+178 KKMTSSVKYFFS
-190 VVFGVV
+190 VVFGV
-196 AAAAAFWSMFTI
+196 AAAAMAFWSMFSI
-208 DPWSVLF
+208 DPYSVLF
-215 VISPIIGNFVFGALM
+215 VISPIIGNFVFGGLM
-230 NKIWGGRYVDTVK
+230 SKIWGGRYVDNVK

-256 LAEYAKEIRYSSIH
+256 LAEYAKEIRFSGIH
-270 ELMMKRY
+270 ELMLRRY
-277 NDAMDGNAKVADKYG
+277 DEAIKGNQAVAGKYAK
-292 RKAIAYTW
+292 KAVVYTW

-316 YAAYRTIVSETMGLA
+316 YAAYRTIVSRTMGLA

-344 WILIGLF
+344 WILISLF
-351 NNFTEALKNGQFLE
+351 NDIAEAMKNGQFLE
-365 YFRTFMEYE
+365 YFRTFMEYK

-382 GIIPE
+382 GIMPE
-387 KIRSIEFKNVCFEYK
+387 RIRSIEFKNVRFEYK
-402 EKEPVIN
+402 ENEPVIKD
-409 NLSFMIEGDK
+409 LSFKIEGDK
-419 VCALVGH
+419 ICALVGH

-440 LYDPTSGE
+440 LYDPTGGE
-448 IFVNGT
+448 ILVNGI

-459 NLKAYRKQF
+459 NLKAYRKLF

-484 NVLMGESFDNP
+484 NVLMGEEFSAP
-495 DETAERALR
+495 DEVAEKALK
-504 CAGVWDKVSSL
+504 CAGIWDKVQSFPS
-515 SNGIN
+515 GMD
-520 TIMTKEFDN
+520 TIMTKEFDSS
-529 DGAVLSGGEQQKIV
+529 GAVLSGGEQQKLV

-550 QASVK
+550 NASVK

-568 EYDLYKGIMDESK
+568 EYDLYKGIMDESS

-601 FMLENGAV
+601 FMLENGTV
-609 IEQGTHRQ
+609 IERGTHRE
-617 LMDMGGK
+617 LMEQNGK

-639 ETYREGVTA
+639 ENYKEGATV

>member
-1 MNSCLLTVALS
+1 MSKN
-12 DNALYCIQGVHFCMK
+12 
-27 CTLFIFQE
+27 
-35 IKEDKMKEKK
+35 KK
-45 TSKFRV
+45 RKARV

-57 AVKTVWQISKSR
+57 AVKTVWGISKKR
-69 VMHTAISS
+69 VIHTAVYAIV
-77 IIGYVEWIFMSIF
+77 GYVEWIFMSIF
-90 FLRYVIGAI
+90 FLRYVINAI
-99 ENEAPVENILFFVGI
+99 ETEAPFQTILGFIGI
-114 CFVVFLLLA
+114 CFVVFSLFA
-123 MYDSYSKAVIYP
+123 MYESYLNSVVIP
-135 YTDNKIYRTLYRKLY
+135 YTDNQIYRSLYRKLY

-166 YNRYTMALDGSA
+166 YNKYTTALDGSA
-178 QKMTTSVNCFFS
+178 QKMTKSVDFFFQ
-190 VVFGVV
+190 VIFGVI
-196 AAAAAFWSMFTI
+196 AAAVAFSSMFLI
-208 DPWSVLF
+208 DPYSVLF
-215 VISPIIGNFVFGALM
+215 VISPIIGNFFFGGLM
-230 NKIWGGRYVDTVK
+230 NKIWGGRYEDNVK
-243 NNRIAE
+243 NNRKAE

-256 LAEYAKEIRYSSIH
+256 LAEYAKEIRYSNIH
-270 ELMMKRY
+270 DLMMKRY
-277 NDAMDGNAKVADKYG
+277 RESVEGKAAVADKYAG
-292 RKAIAYTW
+292 KAILYSW

-316 YAAYRTIVSETMGLA
+316 YAAYRTVVSKTMGLA

-344 WILIGLF
+344 WILIGMF
-351 NNFTEALKNGQFLE
+351 NDFMEAMKNGQFLE
-365 YFRTFMEYE
+365 YFRTFMEYRE
-374 EKIPEDQD
+374 TIPEDQD

-387 KIRSIEFKNVCFEYK
+387 EKVHSIEFRNVSFAYKNNDH
-402 EKEPVIN
+402 VIR
-409 NLSFMIEGDK
+409 NLSFRIEGDK

-448 IFVNGT
+448 ILVNGV
-454 NIKEY
+454 NIREY
-459 NLKAYRKQF
+459 NLKSYRKLF

-478 AMSVKD
+478 AMSVRD
-484 NVLMGESFDNP
+484 NVLMGSQFENP

-504 CAGVWDKVSSL
+504 CAGVWDKVRSL
-515 SNGIN
+515 PGGMN
-520 TIMTKEFDN
+520 TMMTKEFDR

-550 QASVK
+550 NASVK

-595 KDADEV
+595 KDADMV
-601 FMLENGAV
+601 FMLENGTV
-609 IEQGTHRQ
+609 IEQGSHRE
-617 LMDMGGK
+617 LMEQNGK

-639 ETYREGVTA
+639 ENYKEEARA